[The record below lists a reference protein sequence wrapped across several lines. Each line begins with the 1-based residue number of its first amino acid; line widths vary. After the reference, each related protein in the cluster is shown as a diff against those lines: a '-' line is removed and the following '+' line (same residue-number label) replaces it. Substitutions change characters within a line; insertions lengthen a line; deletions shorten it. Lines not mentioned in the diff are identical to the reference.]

1 MMEFKR
7 ITLMCGHYG
16 SGKKEIAINY
26 ALKLKEAYGASV
38 ICDMDIV
45 NPYFRTNDA
54 VSFLKDE
61 GVSVIAPEYAN
72 TNLDLYAPF
81 CRGVCGGAYR
91 AYRGGGDGGGDD
103 DGAIALGQ
111 FYPYISKEDYEMFF
125 VINAL
130 RPDTSSA
137 EDVIKLI
144 KDIEYAS
151 RCKVT
156 SIVNN
161 TNLSYLSSVKDI
173 KDSLNLIDEVSNLT
187 GIKVKYISG
196 TEDILSE
203 LPEELKEKLFPIK
216 LFMQLPFDAFA

>member
-1 MMEFKR
+1 MKK
-7 ITLMCGHYG
+7 INIVTGHYG
-16 SGKKEIAINY
+16 SGKTEFAINY
-26 ALKLKEAYGASV
+26 ALKLKDVYGSSV

-54 VSFLKDE
+54 VDFLKKE
-61 GVSVIAPEYAN
+61 NVNVIAPEYAN
-72 TNLDLYAPF
+72 TNLDLPSLPSDIISVF
-81 CRGVCGGAYR
+81 SENSPPSVL
-91 AYRGGGDGGGDD
+91 DVGGDD

-130 RPDTSSA
+130 RPDTSNS
-137 EDVIKLI
+137 DDIIKLI
-144 KDIEYAS
+144 KDIEYVS

-173 KDSLNLIDEVSNLT
+173 TDSLKLIDEVSRLT

-196 TEDILSE
+196 TEDILIK
-203 LPEELKEKLFPIK
+203 LPVELKEKLFPLK

>member
-1 MMEFKR
+1 MKK
-7 ITLMCGHYG
+7 INIVTGHYG
-16 SGKKEIAINY
+16 SGKTEFAINY
-26 ALKLKEAYGASV
+26 ALKLKEAYGSAV

-54 VSFLKDE
+54 VSFLNDE

-72 TNLDLYAPF
+72 TNLDLPSLPSDIISVF
-81 CRGVCGGAYR
+81 SENSPPSVL
-91 AYRGGGDGGGDD
+91 DVGGDD

-137 EDVIKLI
+137 EDIIKLI
-144 KDIEYAS
+144 KDIEFAS

-173 KDSLNLIDEVSNLT
+173 TDSLKLIDEVSKLT

-196 TEDILSE
+196 TAEILSDM
-203 LPEELKEKLFPIK
+203 PEELKEKMFPIK